1 MKIIGYNS
9 SHEASIAQ
17 YDTET
22 KKVDFLY
29 EEERFRRI
37 KMFTPNDDN
46 ARLLCIE
53 RKQIETPDHFIGCS
67 FDRRQYLWRWK
78 LDDIKYDKI
87 VQRKI
92 LNALS
97 KEQLSIE
104 RYMEIVKELGEYIE
118 NPKVV
123 LEHLENH
130 VASTKHEPNTLQGQ
144 GTQTDD
150 NLHGQVADQLDM
162 NEFHYEIQHH
172 EYHAECGYW
181 FSPWREKEKAIAVV
195 MDGGGCQAYF
205 NEYPNYQE
213 VETIYRLEPDTRP
226 KKQYQRL
233 SNYRA
238 LEDWGGK
245 YFWENDKG
253 HIHRAPDLH
262 KEIDGCEVVFSSRT
276 SMGMNFSSLS
286 LYFGFDKLGR
296 AAGKVM
302 GAASYHEF
310 DQTADL
316 GDFTMHSLGNF
327 LQQKSYEYTV
337 KLIQK
342 AIDLNPDV
350 PNIILSG
357 GYALNCTNNAK
368 YLEAFPNHQ
377 FFVDPI
383 AHDGGTAVGGAIRMG
398 RAQLGGEDI

>member
-9 SHEASIAQ
+9 SHETAIAQ
-17 YDTET
+17 FDTDT
-22 KKVDFLY
+22 HTIDFVY
-29 EEERFRRI
+29 EEERFRRV
-37 KMFTPNDDN
+37 KQWHPKPGQTD
-46 ARLLCIE
+46 LLCII
-53 RKQIETPDHFIGCS
+53 RKNIQTPDAMIACS
-67 FDRRQYLWRWK
+67 FDRREWSWHWK
-78 LDDIKYDKI
+78 TDEIKYDKMLQREI
-87 VQRKI
+87 LQDITQSVHTVERTKEIQKKWSEYVVPVVQDTNDYKFVDSPMDD
-92 LNALS
+92 LYHGAVA
-97 KEQLSIE
+97 EQL
-104 RYMEIVKELGEYIE
+104 G
-118 NPKVV
+118 
-123 LEHLENH
+123 LENY
-130 VASTKHEPNTLQGQ
+130 T
-144 GTQTDD
+144 
-150 NLHGQVADQLDM
+150 
-162 NEFHYEIQHH
+162 YEIEHH
-172 EYHAECGYW
+172 MYHAECGYYM
-181 FSPWREKEKAIAVV
+181 SPWREKENAIVLV
-195 MDGGGCQAYF
+195 QDGGGCKRYHDT
-205 NEYPNYQE
+205 YPNYQE
-213 VETIYRLEPDTRP
+213 METIYLCQPEKAPTR
-226 KKQYQRL
+226 Q
-233 SNYRA
+233 
-238 LEDWGGK
+238 WGRMSDNRFMDNMGQDN
-245 YFWENDKG
+245 FWEFQKNAV
-253 HIHRAPDLH
+253 IETPIFET
-262 KEIDGCEVVFSSRT
+262 EIDGVPTVFSSQP
-276 SMGMNFSSLS
+276 SMGQNFSSLS

>member
-9 SHEASIAQ
+9 SHETSLCQ
-17 YDTET
+17 FDTEAWDI
-22 KKVDFLY
+22 DFLY

-37 KMFTPNDDN
+37 KMFTPTDDN

-53 RKQIETPDHFIGCS
+53 RKQVETPEHFIGCS
-67 FDRRQYLWRWK
+67 FDRRQYLWAWK

-87 VQRKI
+87 LQRKI
-92 LNALS
+92 LDALS
-97 KEQLSIE
+97 KEQLTAE
-104 RYMEIVKELGEYIE
+104 RYKEVAEEFKDYIE
-118 NPKVV
+118 NPKNI
-123 LEHLENH
+123 LEDLENH
-130 VASTKHEPNTLQGQ
+130 ISNDNHEPNTAIGH
-144 GTQTDD
+144 TQHDD

-213 VETIYRLEPDTRP
+213 VETIYLLEPDTRP

-253 HIHRAPDLH
+253 HIHRAPDL
-262 KEIDGCEVVFSSRT
+262 KTEIDGCEVVFSSK
-276 SMGMNFSSLS
+276 SSQGMNFSALS

-296 AAGKVM
+296 SAGKVM
-302 GAASYHEF
+302 GAASYHKWEEPEGYQ
-310 DQTADL
+310 DWST
-316 GDFTMHSLGNF
+316 HSVSNL
-327 LQQKSYEYTV
+327 LQQKSFEFTCN
-337 KLIQK
+337 LIQK
-342 AIDLNPDV
+342 AIDKNPDV

-357 GYALNCTNNAK
+357 GFALNCTNNAK
-368 YLEAFPNHQ
+368 YLERFPDHQ
-377 FFVDPI
+377 FFVDPV
-383 AHDGGTAVGGAIRMG
+383 AHDGGTAVGGAIRLA
-398 RAQLGGEDI
+398 RALKKGDTTV